1 MTKEIIESV
10 LLMLILA
17 MTTRNLFYLWD
28 IWKICKEAEKDLKLR
43 NEKKRLLY
51 EKGVYKNLA
60 KELSKED

>member
-43 NEKKRLLY
+43 NKKKRLLY
-51 EKGVYKNLA
+51 QDAAYKNLA